1 MERFI
6 LDENRV
12 KATLENYRR
21 IKNDVA
27 ETAIKAGRS
36 ADDVRL
42 MCVTK
47 TVEPEYINP
56 VLDDGADLI
65 GENRVQEYCSKLDT
79 LHLDGVEKH
88 IIGHLQTNK
97 IKYIAGKVDMIES
110 VDSLKL
116 AKEIDKGFR
125 KVGATANI
133 LVEVN
138 IGNEESKSGCDI
150 RVLEELLL
158 QIAEL
163 ENVNIKGLMTIP
175 PICDELQARKYFA
188 LMNKK
193 FLELK
198 EKKIDGVEMQ
208 TLSMGMS
215 ADYEAAILEGSN
227 IVRVGS
233 AIFGARKYF

>member
-1 MERFI
+1 MDGFI
-6 LDENRV
+6 LDEKRV
-12 KATLENYRR
+12 QSCIDNYKR
-21 IKNDVA
+21 IKEDVA
-27 ETAIKAGRS
+27 QTAIRAGRS

-56 VLDDGADLI
+56 VLDLGADLI
-65 GENRVQEYCSKLDT
+65 GENRVQEYCSKLDS

-97 IKYIAGKVDMIES
+97 VKYIAGRVDMIES

-116 AKEIDKGFR
+116 AREISKEFK
-125 KVGATANI
+125 KANSTANV

-138 IGNEESKSGCDI
+138 IGREESKSGCDI
-150 RVLEELLL
+150 DELEELLY
-158 QIAEL
+158 QISEL
-163 ENVNIKGLMTIP
+163 DCIKVKGLMTIP

-198 EKKIDGVEMQ
+198 EEKIDGVEMQ

>member
-1 MERFI
+1 MDGFI
-6 LDENRV
+6 LDEKRV
-12 KATLENYRR
+12 QSCIDNYKR
-21 IKNDVA
+21 IKEDVA
-27 ETAIKAGRS
+27 QTAIRAGRS

-56 VLDDGADLI
+56 VLDLGADLI

-79 LHLDGVEKH
+79 LHLDGVENH

-97 IKYIAGKVDMIES
+97 VKYIAGRVDMIES

-116 AKEIDKGFR
+116 AREISKEFK
-125 KVGATANI
+125 KANLTANV

-138 IGNEESKSGCDI
+138 IGREESKSGCDI
-150 RVLEELLL
+150 DELEELLY
-158 QIAEL
+158 QIIEL
-163 ENVNIKGLMTIP
+163 DCIKVKGLMTIP

>member
-1 MERFI
+1 MDGFI
-6 LDENRV
+6 LDEKRV
-12 KATLENYRR
+12 QSCIDNYKR
-21 IKNDVA
+21 IKEDVA
-27 ETAIKAGRS
+27 QTAIRAGRS

-56 VLDDGADLI
+56 VLDLGADLI

-97 IKYIAGKVDMIES
+97 VKYIAGRVDMIES

-116 AKEIDKGFR
+116 AREISKEFK
-125 KVGATANI
+125 KANSTANV

-138 IGNEESKSGCDI
+138 IGREESKSGCDI
-150 RVLEELLL
+150 DELEELLY
-158 QIAEL
+158 QISEL
-163 ENVNIKGLMTIP
+163 DCIKVKGLMTIP

-198 EKKIDGVEMQ
+198 EEKIDGVEMQ

>member
-1 MERFI
+1 MDGFI
-6 LDENRV
+6 LDEKRV
-12 KATLENYRR
+12 QSCIDNYKR
-21 IKNDVA
+21 IKEDVA
-27 ETAIKAGRS
+27 QTAIRSGRS

-56 VLDDGADLI
+56 VLDLGADLI

-97 IKYIAGKVDMIES
+97 VKYIAGRVDMIES

-116 AKEIDKGFR
+116 AREISKEFK
-125 KVGATANI
+125 KANSTANV

-138 IGNEESKSGCDI
+138 IGREESKSGCDI
-150 RVLEELLL
+150 DELEELLY
-158 QIAEL
+158 QISEL
-163 ENVNIKGLMTIP
+163 DCIKVKGLMTIP

>member
-1 MERFI
+1 MDGFI
-6 LDENRV
+6 LDEKRV
-12 KATLENYRR
+12 QSCIDNYKR
-21 IKNDVA
+21 IKEDVA
-27 ETAIKAGRS
+27 QTAIRAGRS

-56 VLDDGADLI
+56 VLDLGADLI

-97 IKYIAGKVDMIES
+97 VKYIAGRVDMIES

-116 AKEIDKGFR
+116 AREISKEFK
-125 KVGATANI
+125 KANSTANV

-138 IGNEESKSGCDI
+138 IGREESKSGCDI
-150 RVLEELLL
+150 DELEELLY
-158 QIAEL
+158 QISEL
-163 ENVNIKGLMTIP
+163 DCVKVKGLMTIP

>member
-1 MERFI
+1 MDGFI
-6 LDENRV
+6 LDEKRV
-12 KATLENYRR
+12 QSCIDNYKR
-21 IKNDVA
+21 IKEDVA
-27 ETAIKAGRS
+27 QTAIKAGRS

-56 VLDDGADLI
+56 VLDLGADLI

-97 IKYIAGKVDMIES
+97 VKYIAGRVDMIES

-116 AKEIDKGFR
+116 AREISKEFK
-125 KVGATANI
+125 KANSTANV

-138 IGNEESKSGCDI
+138 IGREESKSGCDI
-150 RVLEELLL
+150 DELEELLY
-158 QIAEL
+158 QISEL
-163 ENVNIKGLMTIP
+163 DCIKVKGLMTIP

-198 EKKIDGVEMQ
+198 EKKINGVEMQ

>member
-1 MERFI
+1 MDGFI
-6 LDENRV
+6 LDEKRV
-12 KATLENYRR
+12 QSCIDNYKR
-21 IKNDVA
+21 IKEDVA
-27 ETAIKAGRS
+27 QTAIRAGRS

-56 VLDDGADLI
+56 VLDLGADLI

-97 IKYIAGKVDMIES
+97 VKYIAGRVDMIES

-116 AKEIDKGFR
+116 AREISKEFK
-125 KVGATANI
+125 KANSTANV

-138 IGNEESKSGCDI
+138 IGREESKSGCDI
-150 RVLEELLL
+150 DELEELLH
-158 QIAEL
+158 QISEL
-163 ENVNIKGLMTIP
+163 DCIKVKGLMTIP

>member
-1 MERFI
+1 M
-6 LDENRV
+6 
-12 KATLENYRR
+12 
-21 IKNDVA
+21 
-27 ETAIKAGRS
+27 
-36 ADDVRL
+36 
-42 MCVTK
+42 
-47 TVEPEYINP
+47 
-56 VLDDGADLI
+56 
-65 GENRVQEYCSKLDT
+65 
-79 LHLDGVEKH
+79 
-88 IIGHLQTNK
+88 
-97 IKYIAGKVDMIES
+97 
-110 VDSLKL
+110 
-116 AKEIDKGFR
+116 
-125 KVGATANI
+125 

-138 IGNEESKSGCDI
+138 IGREETKSGCDI
-150 RVLEELLL
+150 DELEELLY
-158 QIAEL
+158 QISEL
-163 ENVNIKGLMTIP
+163 DCIKVKGLMTIP

>member
-1 MERFI
+1 MDGFI
-6 LDENRV
+6 LDEKRMQSCID
-12 KATLENYRR
+12 NYKR
-21 IKNDVA
+21 IKEDVA
-27 ETAIKAGRS
+27 QTAIRAGRS

-56 VLDDGADLI
+56 VLDLGADLI

-97 IKYIAGKVDMIES
+97 VKYIAGRVDMIES

-116 AKEIDKGFR
+116 AREISKEFK
-125 KVGATANI
+125 KANSTANV

-138 IGNEESKSGCDI
+138 IGREESKSGCDI
-150 RVLEELLL
+150 DELEELLY
-158 QIAEL
+158 QISEL
-163 ENVNIKGLMTIP
+163 DCIKVKGLMTIP